1 MTGAGPLM
9 QLRLKTKI
17 TLTTAALVLAV
28 VGVNSTLYVM
38 NLSRQVI
45 RQAQDRAQL
54 VSRQVFFQ
62 AQVALA
68 DAAKAGEAPATDSPE
83 DLRAYVQKAFD
94 ESAPLAS
101 TIDAQ
106 MGYSPLIYEVS
117 ISDLNGSVLVSSDK
131 SLPGKQIPVRAGI
144 DQLVSGSFTNQL
156 KVLYRLLY
164 GPPLRAYEVTYPF
177 QLGPPGHQ
185 VPFGSVRVAVQTGLL
200 RASIFPALRSAGLL
214 ALASV
219 GISVLL
225 AAIVSSISLA
235 PLKRITAQLD
245 RISKGEFDQ
254 KPLERH
260 DEFGQVSTK
269 ISQIGMQLRG
279 VREIFSNLRENI
291 DQVLGGLD
299 DGLLLFSVD
308 GRAVMVS
315 PAVERFLSTPAD
327 QLLGRRAED
336 IFPPDHDV
344 REVVMLHDGELMP
357 VASAEVVMSGI
368 DAPARRVGVSVEII
382 GEGKTRM
389 GTLVKFKDL
398 ESRERIGTQLQVSE
412 RLANLGRITAGV
424 AHEVKNPLNSMRIW
438 LENLKASL
446 PPDGDGLPLQ
456 AVRILDSEIDRLD
469 DVVKR
474 FLDFTRPPEMHQEA
488 SSLKEILEEV
498 IAVERPKFDKANIKI
513 DAKLANDVPTV
524 LVDKPL
530 LKQALLNLF
539 LNAAEAMPAGG
550 QLLLLLRRH
559 EEMAEIEIRDTGRG
573 IAPEHR
579 QRIFQLFFTT
589 RPGGSGIGLA
599 SAFRTI
605 QLHNGSI
612 EFESEV
618 GRGTT
623 FRIAL
628 PLARQI
634 DSALSRPRDSGAAV
648 ARSV

>member
-1 MTGAGPLM
+1 
-9 QLRLKTKI
+9 
-17 TLTTAALVLAV
+17 

-68 DAAKAGEAPATDSPE
+68 DAAKAGESPASDSPK
-83 DLRAYVQKAFD
+83 DLRAYVKKAFD
-94 ESAPLAS
+94 ESASLAS
-101 TIDAQ
+101 TIQAQ
-106 MGYSPLIYEVS
+106 IETSPLIYEVS
-117 ISDLNGSVLVSSDK
+117 IADVNGTVLVSSDK
-131 SLPGKQIPVRAGI
+131 SLPGNPLPVRAGI
-144 DQLVSGSFTNQL
+144 EQLVSSSFSNQL
-156 KVLYRLLY
+156 KILYRLLY
-164 GPPLRAYEVTYPF
+164 GPSLRAYEVSYPF

-185 VPFGSVRVAVQTGLL
+185 TPFGAVRVAVQTGLL
-200 RASIFPALRSAGLL
+200 RASIIPALRSAALL

-219 GISVLL
+219 GVSVLL

-254 KPLERH
+254 KPLERG

-344 REVVMLHDGELMP
+344 RETVMIQNGELVP
-357 VASAEVVMSGI
+357 VASAEVVLSGI
-368 DAPARRVGVSVEII
+368 DGPARRVGVSVEVI
-382 GEGKTRM
+382 GEGATRM

-446 PPDGDGLPLQ
+446 PEEEGLPLQ
-456 AVRILDSEIDRLD
+456 AVRVLDSEIDRLD
-469 DVVKR
+469 SVVKR
-474 FLDFTRPPEMHQEA
+474 FLDFTRPPEMHQEEL
-488 SSLKEILEEV
+488 SLREILENV
-498 IAVERPKFDKANIKI
+498 IAVERPRLEKANIRI
-513 DAKLANDVPTV
+513 DIRLAADVPNV

-530 LKQALLNLF
+530 LQQALINL
-539 LNAAEAMPAGG
+539 LVNAAEAMPGG
-550 QLLLLLRRH
+550 GNLYVALRRRG
-559 EEMAEIEIRDTGRG
+559 ETAEIEIRDTGRG

-599 SAFRTI
+599 SAFRTV

-612 EFESEV
+612 EFDSEV

-628 PLARQI
+628 PLAHQLEP
-634 DSALSRPRDSGAAV
+634 ALSRPRDPGAAV

>member
-1 MTGAGPLM
+1 MH
-9 QLRLKTKI
+9 LRLKTKI

-28 VGVNSTLYVM
+28 VGVNSALYVI
-38 NLSRQVI
+38 NLTRQVI
-45 RQAQDRAQL
+45 RQADDRAQL
-54 VSRQVFFQ
+54 VSRQIFFE
-62 AQVALA
+62 AQNALA
-68 DAAKAGEAPATDSPE
+68 DAAKSGAAPKSDSGE
-83 DLRAYVQKAFD
+83 DLRAYVQQSFD
-94 ESAPLAS
+94 DSAPLNS
-101 TIDAQ
+101 SIDAEV
-106 MGYSPLIYEVS
+106 GYSPLIYEVS
-117 ISDLNGSVLVSSDK
+117 ITDVNGTVLVSSDN
-131 SLPGKQIPVRAGI
+131 SLPGKSEAARANLS
-144 DQLVSGSFTNQL
+144 QLVSSGFMQQV
-156 KVLYRLLY
+156 KVLY
-164 GPPLRAYEVTYPF
+164 GPPRTYEVDYAF
-177 QLGPPGHQ
+177 QIGPPGNQ
-185 VPFGSVRVAVQTGLL
+185 IPFGVIRVAVQTGLL
-200 RASIFPALRSAGLL
+200 RTNITPALRSAALL
-214 ALASV
+214 ALLSV

-225 AAIVSSISLA
+225 AAIVSSISVA
-235 PLKRITAQLD
+235 PIKKITDQLD

-254 KPLERH
+254 KPLKGR

-315 PAVERFLSTPAD
+315 PAVERFLSTPSD

-344 REVVMLHDGELMP
+344 REAIKLQKGELVP
-357 VASAEVVMSGI
+357 VASAEVVLTTFEG
-368 DAPARRVGVSVEII
+368 PARRVGVSVEAI
-382 GEGKTRM
+382 GEGSTRM

-446 PPDGDGLPLQ
+446 PDVDGLPLQ
-456 AVRILDSEIDRLD
+456 AVRVLDSEIDRLD
-469 DVVKR
+469 SVVKR
-474 FLDFTRPPEMHQEA
+474 FLDFTRPPEMHQEE

-498 IAVERPKFDKANIKI
+498 VGVERPQFVKANIKL
-513 DAKLANDVPTV
+513 DCRLAADVPRV
-524 LVDKPL
+524 LVDQPL
-530 LKQALLNLF
+530 LKQGLINLLV
-539 LNAAEAMPAGG
+539 NAVEAMPGGG
-550 QLLLLLRRH
+550 QLFVALRRRG
-559 EEMAEIEIRDTGRG
+559 EMAEIEIRDTGRG

-599 SAFRTI
+599 STFRTI

-618 GRGTT
+618 GRGTA
-623 FRIAL
+623 FRIDL
-628 PLARQI
+628 PLARQME
-634 DSALSRPRDSGAAV
+634 SASARPRNPGEPV
-648 ARSV
+648 ARSI

>member
-1 MTGAGPLM
+1 MRNLLPEVFQNSSGCSTGRRARM
-9 QLRLKTKI
+9 KW
-17 TLTTAALVLAV
+17 TTH
-28 VGVNSTLYVM
+28 
-38 NLSRQVI
+38 
-45 RQAQDRAQL
+45 
-54 VSRQVFFQ
+54 FQ
-62 AQVALA
+62 
-68 DAAKAGEAPATDSPE
+68 
-83 DLRAYVQKAFD
+83 
-94 ESAPLAS
+94 
-101 TIDAQ
+101 I
-106 MGYSPLIYEVS
+106 
-117 ISDLNGSVLVSSDK
+117 
-131 SLPGKQIPVRAGI
+131 
-144 DQLVSGSFTNQL
+144 
-156 KVLYRLLY
+156 
-164 GPPLRAYEVTYPF
+164 
-177 QLGPPGHQ
+177 GPPGNQ
-185 VPFGSVRVAVQTGLL
+185 IPFGVVRVAVQTGLL
-200 RASIFPALRSAGLL
+200 RITITPALRSAALL

-225 AAIVSSISLA
+225 AALVSSLSLA

-245 RISKGEFDQ
+245 RIAKGEFDQ
-254 KPLERH
+254 KPLERG

-315 PAVERFLSTPAD
+315 PAVERFLSTPSD

-344 REVVMLHDGELMP
+344 REAVILRNGELVP
-357 VASAEVVMSGI
+357 VDSAEVVLTGI
-368 DAPARRVGVSVEII
+368 DGPARRVGVSVEAI
-382 GEGKTRM
+382 GEGAARM

-446 PPDGDGLPLQ
+446 PDVDGLPLQ
-456 AVRILDSEIDRLD
+456 AVRVLDSEIDRLD
-469 DVVKR
+469 SVVKR
-474 FLDFTRPPEMHQEA
+474 FLDFTRPPEMHQEE

-498 IAVERPKFDKANIKI
+498 LAVERPELDKANIKLE
-513 DAKLANDVPTV
+513 ARLAADVPYV

-530 LKQALLNLF
+530 LKQALINL
-539 LNAAEAMPAGG
+539 LVNAIDAMNGGG
-550 QLLLLLRRH
+550 QLFVSLRRQG
-559 EEMAEIEIRDTGRG
+559 EMAEIEIRDTGRG

-599 SAFRTI
+599 STFRTI

-612 EFESEV
+612 AFDSEV

-628 PLARQI
+628 PLARQME
-634 DSALSRPRDSGAAV
+634 SALSRHREPGAAV
-648 ARSV
+648 ARSL

>member
-1 MTGAGPLM
+1 MH
-9 QLRLKTKI
+9 LRLKTKI
-17 TLTTAALVLAV
+17 TIIMAFLVLAV

-38 NLSRQVI
+38 NISRQVI
-45 RQAQDRAQL
+45 RQAEDRAQL
-54 VSRQVFFQ
+54 VSKQVFFQ
-62 AQVALA
+62 AQTALT
-68 DAAKAGEAPATDSPE
+68 DAARAGEAPASDSQE
-83 DLRAYVQKAFD
+83 DLRAYAQRAFN
-94 ESAPLAS
+94 ESEQLS
-101 TIDAQ
+101 RSIDAQ
-106 MGYSPLIYEVS
+106 LDYSPLIYEVS
-117 ISDLNGSVLVSSDK
+117 ISDVKGITLVSSDK
-131 SLPGKQIPVRAGI
+131 FLVGNPVPVRANLEQIVPKG
-144 DQLVSGSFTNQL
+144 FTNQL
-156 KVLYRLLY
+156 RVLYRLLY
-164 GPPLRAYEVTYPF
+164 GPPTAYEVTYPF

-185 VPFGSVRVAVQTGLL
+185 LPFGAVRVAVQTGLL
-200 RASIFPALRSAGLL
+200 RASIFPSIRSAAVL
-214 ALASV
+214 ALISLAV
-219 GISVLL
+219 SVLL

-235 PLKRITAQLD
+235 PLKRIAAQLD
-245 RISKGEFDQ
+245 HIAKGEFDQ
-254 KPLERH
+254 TPLQRG

-315 PAVERFLSTPAD
+315 PAVERFLSTPSD

-336 IFPPDHDV
+336 IFPPDHPV
-344 REVVMLHDGELMP
+344 REAIQLHEGDLEP
-357 VASAEVVMSGI
+357 VDSAEVVLSVPDG
-368 DAPARRVGVSVEII
+368 PARRVGVSVEAI
-382 GEGKTRM
+382 GEGDARM

-446 PPDGDGLPLQ
+446 PEESDGLPRK

-469 DVVKR
+469 SVVKR
-474 FLDFTRPPEMHQEA
+474 FLDFTRPPEMHQEE
-488 SSLKEILEEV
+488 SSLKEILEQV
-498 IAVERPKFDKANIKI
+498 LAVERPQFEKTNV
-513 DAKLANDVPTV
+513 KLEVRLASDVPDV
-524 LVDKPL
+524 LVDPPL
-530 LKQALLNLF
+530 LKQALLNL
-539 LNAAEAMPAGG
+539 LVNAVEAMPEGG
-550 QLLLLLRRH
+550 LLLVSLRRH
-559 EEMAEIEIRDTGRG
+559 GEMAEIDIQDTGRG

-612 EFESEV
+612 EFDSEV

-623 FRIAL
+623 FRIEL
-628 PLARQI
+628 PLARQTE
-634 DSALSRPRDSGAAV
+634 SPASRPRDASAAV
-648 ARSV
+648 ARSI

>member
-1 MTGAGPLM
+1 M
-9 QLRLKTKI
+9 QVRLKTKI

-45 RQAQDRAQL
+45 RQAEDRARLASQ
-54 VSRQVFFQ
+54 QVFFQ
-62 AQVALA
+62 TQIALA
-68 DAAKAGEAPATDSPE
+68 DAANSGAAPESDTPE
-83 DLRAYVQKAFD
+83 GLRAYAKKAFND
-94 ESAPLAS
+94 SAPLADS
-101 TIDAQ
+101 INAQ
-106 MGYSPLIYEVS
+106 LSFSKLIYEIS
-117 ISDLNGSVLVSSDK
+117 ISDVNGIVLLSSDT
-131 SLPGKQIPVRAGI
+131 SLPGNPEPVRANI
-144 DQLVSGSFTNQL
+144 SQLIPGSFTKQM

-164 GPPLRAYEVTYPF
+164 GPPSTYEVTYPF
-177 QLGPPGHQ
+177 ELGRPGHQ
-185 VPFGSVRVAVQTGLL
+185 APFGAVRVAVQTGLL
-200 RASIFPALRSAGLL
+200 RASITPALRSAALL

-225 AAIVSSISLA
+225 AAIVSNISLA
-235 PLKRITAQLD
+235 PLQRITAQLD

-254 KPLERH
+254 KPLDRE

-315 PAVERFLSTPAD
+315 PAVERFLSMPAD

-336 IFPPDHDV
+336 IFPPDHPV
-344 REVVMLHDGELMP
+344 REAIRLQNGEFEP
-357 VASAEVVMSGI
+357 VGSAEVVLAGTES
-368 DAPARRVGVSVEII
+368 PARRVGVSVEVI
-382 GEGKTRM
+382 GEGDARM

-446 PPDGDGLPLQ
+446 PDVDGLPLQ
-456 AVRILDSEIDRLD
+456 AVRVLDSEIDRLD
-469 DVVKR
+469 SVVKR
-474 FLDFTRPPEMHQEA
+474 FLDFTRPPEMHQEE
-488 SSLKEILEEV
+488 SNLKEILEEV
-498 IAVERPKFDKANIKI
+498 ITVERPELSKANIKVETHL
-513 DAKLANDVPTV
+513 DGGVPEV

-530 LKQALLNLF
+530 LRQGLINLLI
-539 LNAAEAMPAGG
+539 NAMEAMPSGG
-550 QLLLLLRRH
+550 QLFVGLRRQG
-559 EEMAEIEIRDTGRG
+559 EMAEIEIRDTGRG

-599 SAFRTI
+599 STFRTV

-612 EFESEV
+612 EFDSEV

-623 FRIAL
+623 FRIHL
-628 PLARQI
+628 PLAHQME
-634 DSALSRPRDSGAAV
+634 SVLSRHRESGAAV
-648 ARSV
+648 ARSI

>member
-1 MTGAGPLM
+1 M

-38 NLSRQVI
+38 NLTRQVI
-45 RQAQDRAQL
+45 RQANDRAQL
-54 VSRQVFFQ
+54 VSRQIFFE
-62 AQVALA
+62 AQNALA
-68 DAAKAGEAPATDSPE
+68 DAAKGGGGPASDSVE
-83 DLRAYVQKAFD
+83 DLHSYVQQAFD
-94 ESAPLAS
+94 DSAPLNS
-101 TIDAQ
+101 SIDAEV
-106 MGYSPLIYEVS
+106 GYSPLIYEVS
-117 ISDLNGSVLVSSDK
+117 VTDVNGKVLVSSDK
-131 SLPGKQIPVRAGI
+131 SLPGSATPTRANLA
-144 DQLVSGSFTNQL
+144 QLVSSSFMNQL
-156 KVLYRLLY
+156 KVLY
-164 GPPLRAYEVTYPF
+164 GPPRTYEVDYAF
-177 QLGPPGHQ
+177 QIGPPGNQ
-185 VPFGSVRVAVQTGLL
+185 IPFGVVRVAVQTGLL
-200 RASIFPALRSAGLL
+200 RTNITPALRSAALL
-214 ALASV
+214 ALISV

-225 AAIVSSISLA
+225 AALVSSISLA
-235 PLKRITAQLD
+235 PIKRITDQLD
-245 RISKGEFDQ
+245 HISKGEFDQ
-254 KPLERH
+254 KPLEGG

-315 PAVERFLSTPAD
+315 PAVERFLSTPSD

-344 REVVMLHDGELMP
+344 REAVMLQNGEL
-357 VASAEVVMSGI
+357 VLVDSAEVVLSSI
-368 DAPARRVGVSVEII
+368 DGPARRVGVSVEAI
-382 GEGKTRM
+382 GEGETRM

-446 PPDGDGLPLQ
+446 PDVDGLPLQ
-456 AVRILDSEIDRLD
+456 AVRVLDSEIDRLD
-469 DVVKR
+469 SVVKR
-474 FLDFTRPPEMHQEA
+474 FLDFTRPPEMHQEE

-498 IAVERPKFDKANIKI
+498 VAVQRPEFAKANIKL
-513 DAKLANDVPTV
+513 DCRLAADVPRV

-530 LKQALLNLF
+530 LKQALINL
-539 LNAAEAMPAGG
+539 LVNAIEAMPGGG
-550 QLLLLLRRH
+550 QLFVSLRRH
-559 EEMAEIEIRDTGRG
+559 GEMAEIEIRDTGRG

-599 SAFRTI
+599 STFRTI

-623 FRIAL
+623 FRIDL
-628 PLARQI
+628 PLAHQME
-634 DSALSRPRDSGAAV
+634 SALSRPRDPGAAV
-648 ARSV
+648 ARSI

>member
-1 MTGAGPLM
+1 
-9 QLRLKTKI
+9 
-17 TLTTAALVLAV
+17 
-28 VGVNSTLYVM
+28 
-38 NLSRQVI
+38 
-45 RQAQDRAQL
+45 
-54 VSRQVFFQ
+54 
-62 AQVALA
+62 
-68 DAAKAGEAPATDSPE
+68 
-83 DLRAYVQKAFD
+83 
-94 ESAPLAS
+94 
-101 TIDAQ
+101 
-106 MGYSPLIYEVS
+106 
-117 ISDLNGSVLVSSDK
+117 
-131 SLPGKQIPVRAGI
+131 
-144 DQLVSGSFTNQL
+144 
-156 KVLYRLLY
+156 
-164 GPPLRAYEVTYPF
+164 
-177 QLGPPGHQ
+177 
-185 VPFGSVRVAVQTGLL
+185 VQTGLL
-200 RASIFPALRSAGLL
+200 RINITPALRSAALL

-225 AAIVSSISLA
+225 AAIVSNISFA
-235 PLKRITAQLD
+235 PLLRITAQLD

-254 KPLERH
+254 KPLERG

-315 PAVERFLSTPAD
+315 PAVERFLSMPSD
-327 QLLGRRAED
+327 QLLGRCAED
-336 IFPPDHDV
+336 IFPPDHPV
-344 REVVMLHDGELMP
+344 REAIKLQNNELEP
-357 VASAEVVMSGI
+357 VASAEVVLSGI
-368 DAPARRVGVSVEII
+368 DSPARRVGVSVEVI
-382 GEGKTRM
+382 GEGDARM

-446 PPDGDGLPLQ
+446 PDVDGLPLQ
-456 AVRILDSEIDRLD
+456 AVRVLDSEIDRLD
-469 DVVKR
+469 SVVKR
-474 FLDFTRPPEMHQEA
+474 FLDFTRPPEMHQEE

-498 IAVERPKFDKANIKI
+498 LAVERPEFAKANIKLE
-513 DAKLANDVPTV
+513 ARLAPDVPPV
-524 LVDKPL
+524 LIDKL
-530 LKQALLNLF
+530 LLRQALINL
-539 LNAAEAMPAGG
+539 LVNALEAMPGGG
-550 QLLLLLRRH
+550 QLLVSLLRRG
-559 EEMAEIEIRDTGRG
+559 EMAEIEIRDTGRG

-589 RPGGSGIGLA
+589 RPGGNGIGLA
-599 SAFRTI
+599 STFRTV

-628 PLARQI
+628 PLARQME
-634 DSALSRPRDSGAAV
+634 SAFSRPRDPGAAV
-648 ARSV
+648 VRSI

>member
-1 MTGAGPLM
+1 M

-17 TLTTAALVLAV
+17 TLTTAALVLGV
-28 VGVNSTLYVM
+28 VGVNSTLYVI
-38 NLSRQVI
+38 NLTRQVI
-45 RQAQDRAQL
+45 RQANDRAQL
-54 VSRQVFFQ
+54 VSRQIFFE
-62 AQVALA
+62 AQNALV
-68 DAAKAGEAPATDSPE
+68 DAAKSGGAPASDSAE
-83 DLRAYVQKAFD
+83 DLRAYVQQAFD
-94 ESAPLAS
+94 DSAPLNS
-101 TIDAQ
+101 SIDAEV
-106 MGYSPLIYEVS
+106 GYSPLIYEVS
-117 ISDLNGSVLVSSDK
+117 VTDVNGTVLVSSDK
-131 SLPGKQIPVRAGI
+131 SLPGKTTPARTNLA
-144 DQLVSGSFTNQL
+144 QLVSSGFMQQL
-156 KVLYRLLY
+156 RVLY
-164 GPPLRAYEVTYPF
+164 GPPRTYEVDYAF
-177 QLGPPGHQ
+177 QIGPPGKQ
-185 VPFGSVRVAVQTGLL
+185 IPFGIIRVAVQTGLL
-200 RASIFPALRSAGLL
+200 RTNITPAMRSAALL

-235 PLKRITAQLD
+235 PLQRITAQLD

-254 KPLERH
+254 KPLERG

-315 PAVERFLSTPAD
+315 PAVERFLSTPSD

-344 REVVMLHDGELMP
+344 REAVLLRNGELVP
-357 VASAEVVMSGI
+357 VASAEVVLSSI
-368 DAPARRVGVSVEII
+368 DGPARRIGVSVEVI
-382 GEGKTRM
+382 GEGDARM

-446 PPDGDGLPLQ
+446 PDVDGLPLQ
-456 AVRILDSEIDRLD
+456 AVRVLDNEIDRLD
-469 DVVKR
+469 SVVKR
-474 FLDFTRPPEMHQEA
+474 FLDFTRPPEMHQEE

-498 IAVERPKFDKANIKI
+498 LAVERPELDKANIKL
-513 DAKLANDVPTV
+513 DARLAPEVPNV

-530 LKQALLNLF
+530 LKQGLINLLV
-539 LNAAEAMPAGG
+539 NAVEAMPGGG
-550 QLLLLLRRH
+550 QLSISLRRSG
-559 EEMAEIEIRDTGRG
+559 EMAEIEIRDTGRG

-599 SAFRTI
+599 STFRTI

-623 FRIAL
+623 FRIDL
-628 PLARQI
+628 PLARQTEL
-634 DSALSRPRDSGAAV
+634 AVSRPRDPGAAV
-648 ARSV
+648 VRSL

>member
-1 MTGAGPLM
+1 M

-17 TLTTAALVLAV
+17 TLATAALVLAV

-45 RQAQDRAQL
+45 RQANDRAQL
-54 VSRQVFFQ
+54 VAKQVFFQ
-62 AQVALA
+62 AQIALA
-68 DAAKAGEAPATDSPE
+68 DAAKAGDAPDSDSPE
-83 DLRAYVQKAFD
+83 DLRAYAQKAFD
-94 ESAPLAS
+94 DSASLAS
-101 TIDAQ
+101 SIDAEL
-106 MGYSPLIYEVS
+106 GYSPLIYEVS
-117 ISDLNGSVLVSSDK
+117 ISDANGTVLVSSDS
-131 SLPGKQIPVRAGI
+131 SLRGNPVPVRSGI
-144 DQLVSGSFTNQL
+144 DQLVSNGFVKQL
-156 KVLYRLLY
+156 KNLYSLLY

-185 VPFGSVRVAVQTGLL
+185 IPFGAVRVAVQTGLL
-200 RASIFPALRSAGLL
+200 RASIVPALRSALVL
-214 ALASV
+214 AVASV
-219 GISVLL
+219 GVSVLL
-225 AAIVSSISLA
+225 AGIVSGISLA

-245 RISKGEFDQ
+245 RIAKGEFDQ
-254 KPLERH
+254 KPLQRG

-327 QLLGRRAED
+327 QLLGRLAED
-336 IFPPDHDV
+336 IFPPDHDLREAV
-344 REVVMLHDGELMP
+344 RINKGELVP
-357 VASAEVVMSGI
+357 VASAEVVLSSIEG
-368 DAPARRVGVSVEII
+368 PARRVEVSVEAI
-382 GEGKTRM
+382 GEGEARM

-446 PPDGDGLPLQ
+446 PDVDGLPLQ
-456 AVRILDSEIDRLD
+456 AVKVLDSEIDRLD
-469 DVVKR
+469 SVVKR
-474 FLDFTRPPEMHQEA
+474 FLDFTRPPEMHQEE
-488 SSLKEILEEV
+488 SSLKELLEEV
-498 IAVERPKFDKANIKI
+498 LAVEQPAFDKAGIKL
-513 DAKLANDVPTV
+513 DARLDPRVPEV

-530 LKQALLNLF
+530 LKQAFLNLAV
-539 LNAAEAMPAGG
+539 NAIEAMPAGG
-550 QLLLLLRRH
+550 QLFVSLRQRG
-559 EEMAEIEIRDTGRG
+559 EMAEVEIRDTGRG

-599 SAFRTI
+599 STFRTV

-623 FRIAL
+623 FRIEL
-628 PLARQI
+628 PLARKME
-634 DSALSRPRDSGAAV
+634 SAAVRPRDAGAAV
-648 ARSV
+648 ARSL

>member
-1 MTGAGPLM
+1 M
-9 QLRLKTKI
+9 QLRLKTKV

-38 NLSRQVI
+38 NLTRQVI
-45 RQAQDRAQL
+45 RQANDRAQL
-54 VSRQVFFQ
+54 VSRQIFFE
-62 AQVALA
+62 AQNALV
-68 DAAKAGEAPATDSPE
+68 DAARAGAAPASDSAE
-83 DLRAYVQKAFD
+83 DLRTYVQQAFD
-94 ESAPLAS
+94 DSAPLTSSIA
-101 TIDAQ
+101 AEV
-106 MGYSPLIYEVS
+106 GYSPLIYEVS
-117 ISDLNGSVLVSSDK
+117 VTDVNGTVLVSSDS
-131 SLPGKQIPVRAGI
+131 SLPGKTTPARA
-144 DQLVSGSFTNQL
+144 DLAQLVSSGFMEQL
-156 KVLYRLLY
+156 RALY
-164 GPPLRAYEVTYPF
+164 GPPRTYEVDYGF
-177 QLGPPGHQ
+177 QIGPPGNQ
-185 VPFGSVRVAVQTGLL
+185 IPFGVIRVAVQTGLL
-200 RASIFPALRSAGLL
+200 RTNITPALRSAALL

-235 PLKRITAQLD
+235 PLQRITAQLD

-254 KPLERH
+254 KPLERG

-315 PAVERFLSTPAD
+315 PAVERFLSMPSD
-327 QLLGRRAED
+327 QLLGRPVED
-336 IFPPDHDV
+336 IFPSDHPV
-344 REVVMLHDGELMP
+344 REAIKLQNNELEP
-357 VASAEVVMSGI
+357 VASAEVVLSGI
-368 DAPARRVGVSVEII
+368 DSPARRVGVTVEVI
-382 GEGKTRM
+382 GEGDTRM

-446 PPDGDGLPLQ
+446 PDVEGLPLQ
-456 AVRILDSEIDRLD
+456 AVRVLDNEIDRLD
-469 DVVKR
+469 SVVKR
-474 FLDFTRPPEMHQEA
+474 FLDFTRPPEMHQEE

-498 IAVERPKFDKANIKI
+498 LAVERPEFAKANIKLE
-513 DAKLANDVPTV
+513 ARLAADVPRV
-524 LVDKPL
+524 LIDKL
-530 LKQALLNLF
+530 LLRQALINL
-539 LNAAEAMPAGG
+539 LVNALEAMPGGG
-550 QLLLLLRRH
+550 QLFLSLLRRG
-559 EEMAEIEIRDTGRG
+559 EMAEIEIRDTGRG

-599 SAFRTI
+599 STFRTV

-623 FRIAL
+623 FRIGL
-628 PLARQI
+628 PLAHQME
-634 DSALSRPRDSGAAV
+634 SAFSRPRDPGAAV
-648 ARSV
+648 VRGL

>member
-1 MTGAGPLM
+1 M
-9 QLRLKTKI
+9 QFRLKTKI

-28 VGVNSTLYVM
+28 VGVNSTLYLM
-38 NLSRQVI
+38 NLTRQVI
-45 RQAQDRAQL
+45 RQANDRAQL
-54 VSRQVFFQ
+54 VSRHIFFE
-62 AQVALA
+62 AQNALV
-68 DAAKAGEAPATDSPE
+68 DAAKAGGAPASDSGE
-83 DLRAYVQKAFD
+83 DLRAYVQQAFD

-101 TIDAQ
+101 AIDSEV
-106 MGYSPLIYEVS
+106 GYSPLIYEVS
-117 ISDLNGSVLVSSDK
+117 VTDVNGTVLVSSDK
-131 SLPGKQIPVRAGI
+131 SLPGNATPARTNLS
-144 DQLVSGSFTNQL
+144 QLVSGSFSKQL
-156 KVLYRLLY
+156 GVLY
-164 GPPLRAYEVTYPF
+164 GPPRTYEVDYAF
-177 QLGPPGHQ
+177 QIGPPGNQ
-185 VPFGSVRVAVQTGLL
+185 IPFGVVRVAVQTGLL
-200 RASIFPALRSAGLL
+200 RITITPALRSAALL

-225 AAIVSSISLA
+225 AALVSSISLA

-245 RISKGEFDQ
+245 RIAKGEFDQ
-254 KPLERH
+254 KPLERG

-344 REVVMLHDGELMP
+344 REAVMLRNGELVP
-357 VASAEVVMSGI
+357 VDSAEVVLTGI
-368 DAPARRVGVSVEII
+368 DGPARRVGVSVEAI
-382 GEGKTRM
+382 GEGDARM

-446 PPDGDGLPLQ
+446 PDVDGLPLQ
-456 AVRILDSEIDRLD
+456 AVRVLDSEIDRLD
-469 DVVKR
+469 SVVKR
-474 FLDFTRPPEMHQEA
+474 FLDFTRPPEMHQEE

-498 IAVERPKFDKANIKI
+498 LAVERPAFDRANIKL
-513 DAKLANDVPTV
+513 DARLAADVPYV

-530 LKQALLNLF
+530 LKQGLINLLV
-539 LNAAEAMPAGG
+539 NAIDAMTGGG
-550 QLLLLLRRH
+550 QLFVSLRRQG
-559 EEMAEIEIRDTGRG
+559 EMAEIEIRDTGRG

-599 SAFRTI
+599 STFRTI

-612 EFESEV
+612 MFDSEV

-628 PLARQI
+628 PLARQME
-634 DSALSRPRDSGAAV
+634 SALSRPRDPGAAV
-648 ARSV
+648 ARTL

>member
-1 MTGAGPLM
+1 MH
-9 QLRLKTKI
+9 LRLKTKI
-17 TLTTAALVLAV
+17 TLVMAFLVLAV

-45 RQAQDRAQL
+45 RQAEDRAQL

-62 AQVALA
+62 AQTALA
-68 DAAKAGEAPATDSPE
+68 DAARAGETPVSDTPE
-83 DLRAYVQKAFD
+83 DLRAYAQRAFD
-94 ESAPLAS
+94 ESEQLS
-101 TIDAQ
+101 RSIDAQ
-106 MGYSPLIYEVS
+106 MDYSPLIYEIT
-117 ISDLNGSVLVSSDK
+117 ISDVKGVALVSSDK
-131 SLPGKQIPVRAGI
+131 FLVGNAVPARARI
-144 DQLVSGSFTNQL
+144 DQLVSKGFINQL
-156 KVLYRLLY
+156 RVLYRLLY
-164 GPPLRAYEVTYPF
+164 GPPIAYEVTYPF

-185 VPFGSVRVAVQTGLL
+185 IPFGAVRVAVQTGLL
-200 RASIFPALRSAGLL
+200 RATIFPALRSAGAL
-214 ALASV
+214 ALISV
-219 GISVLL
+219 AVSVLL

-245 RISKGEFDQ
+245 RIAKGEFDQ
-254 KPLERH
+254 KPLERA

-315 PAVERFLSTPAD
+315 PAVERFLSAPAD

-336 IFPPDHDV
+336 IFPPDHPV
-344 REVVMLHDGELMP
+344 REAIKLHDGALEP
-357 VASAEVVMSGI
+357 VDSAEVALSVADG
-368 DAPARRVGVSVEII
+368 PARRVGVSVEAI
-382 GEGKTRM
+382 GEGDSRM

-446 PPDGDGLPLQ
+446 PEETDGLPLQ
-456 AVRILDSEIDRLD
+456 AVRVLDSEIDRLD
-469 DVVKR
+469 SVVKR
-474 FLDFTRPPEMHQEA
+474 FLDFTRPPEMHQEE

-498 IAVERPKFDKANIKI
+498 VAVERPQFEKANV
-513 DAKLANDVPTV
+513 KLDLRLASDVPDV
-524 LVDKPL
+524 LVDRPL
-530 LKQALLNLF
+530 LKQALINL
-539 LNAAEAMPAGG
+539 LINAVEAMPEGG
-550 QLLLLLRRH
+550 RLYVSLRRRG
-559 EEMAEIEIRDTGRG
+559 ETSEIEIQDTGRG

-623 FRIAL
+623 FRINL
-628 PLARQI
+628 PLAHQTE
-634 DSALSRPRDSGAAV
+634 SPLSRPRDTSAAV
-648 ARSV
+648 ARSI

>member
-1 MTGAGPLM
+1 MGAGPFM

-38 NLSRQVI
+38 NLTRQVI
-45 RQAQDRAQL
+45 RQADDRAQL

-62 AQVALA
+62 AQIALA
-68 DAAKAGEAPATDSPE
+68 DAAKAGESPVSDSAQ
-83 DLRAYVQKAFD
+83 DLRAYVKHAFD

-106 MGYSPLIYEVS
+106 LGYSPLIYEVS
-117 ISDLNGSVLVSSDK
+117 ISDVNGTVLVSSDK
-131 SLPGKQIPVRAGI
+131 SLPGRPIPVRSGI
-144 DQLVSGSFTNQL
+144 EQLVSSGFANQL

-185 VPFGSVRVAVQTGLL
+185 VPFGAVRVAVQTGLL
-200 RASIFPALRSAGLL
+200 RANIIPALRSAGLL

-219 GISVLL
+219 GVSVFL

-245 RISKGEFDQ
+245 RIAKGEFDQ
-254 KPLERH
+254 KPLERG

-315 PAVERFLSTPAD
+315 PAVERFLSTPSD
-327 QLLGRRAED
+327 QLLGRHAED

-344 REVVMLHDGELMP
+344 REVIVLKNGELVP
-357 VASAEVVMSGI
+357 VASAEVVLSGI
-368 DAPARRVGVSVEII
+368 DGPARRVGVSVEII
-382 GEGKTRM
+382 GEGEARM

-446 PPDGDGLPLQ
+446 PDVDGLPLQ
-456 AVRILDSEIDRLD
+456 AVRVLDSEIDRLD
-469 DVVKR
+469 SVVKR
-474 FLDFTRPPEMHQEA
+474 FLDFTRPPEMHQEE

-498 IAVERPKFDKANIKI
+498 LAVERPELDKGHIKI
-513 DAKLANDVPTV
+513 DARLAADVPGV
-524 LVDKPL
+524 LVDKAL
-530 LKQALLNLF
+530 LKQALINL
-539 LNAAEAMPAGG
+539 LVNAIEAMPGG
-550 QLLLLLRRH
+550 GHLYLSLRRR

-599 SAFRTI
+599 SAFRTV

-623 FRIAL
+623 FRIGL
-628 PLARQI
+628 PLAHQVEP
-634 DSALSRPRDSGAAV
+634 ALSRTRDPGAAV
-648 ARSV
+648 TRGV